1 MGGNI
6 VKASVGDEIADIGME
21 PISFGQEESLAHLLF
36 GSVAPRA
43 VELAQCPVLVKLLSV
58 SD

>member
-1 MGGNI
+1 M
-6 VKASVGDEIADIGME
+6 KASVGNEIADIGME

-36 GSVAPRA
+36 GSVAERV
-43 VELAQCPVLVKLLSV
+43 VEHAQCPVLVVKLLSV

>member
-1 MGGNI
+1 M
-6 VKASVGDEIADIGME
+6 
-21 PISFGQEESLAHLLF
+21 SFGQEESLTHLLF

-43 VELAQCPVLVKLLSV
+43 VELARYPVLVVKLLSV

>member
-1 MGGNI
+1 
-6 VKASVGDEIADIGME
+6 ME

-36 GSVAPRA
+36 GSLAPRA
-43 VELAQCPVLVKLLSV
+43 VELAQCPVLVVKLLSV